1 MTDSYAKLY
10 NALPLINEARDIF
23 SANDHII
30 PQFWPLL
37 RTFEGKFGVCLVHRH
52 CTVLDE
58 ERMVA
63 DGPVTEPLVT
73 DKCHPI
79 SWLKTGEPFE
89 FSLQPTECPP
99 DSLLAEFRQIVGG
112 LSVLGIFYVP
122 EEDRKCF
129 RYGFEHTRGRK
140 NIMRYEDVV
149 ITAWRLSGD
158 NGGPQFYCN
167 CCSPVNHTLTPVFPL
182 PRPFPTANTL
192 ILMDEYD
199 KQLTPTIL
207 DLTSKTLTAM
217 QYCASL
223 LPRMC
228 VLVTQLDD
236 CCVRW
241 TRTKLDV
248 PVDAIYTKET
258 EILLESL
265 TGTSGN
271 IDNMYIDIASLASTL
286 DRFKSH
292 GVRLRGAE
300 EVAITTQLHILHA
313 QLALLS
319 KQVSAVGTQMDRLPS
334 VDPAATRL
342 REWATQFAMISTL
355 VFVLDGAVRSVLGI
369 SSGLIA
375 SLEEDTDLSA
385 N

>member
-1 MTDSYAKLY
+1 MTDSHAKLY
-10 NALPLINEARDIF
+10 NALPLINEARDTF

-30 PQFWPLL
+30 PHFWPLL
-37 RTFEGKFGVCLVHRH
+37 RKFEGKFGVCLVHRH
-52 CTVLDE
+52 CTILDE

-99 DSLLAEFRQIVGG
+99 DSLLSEFRQIVGG

-122 EEDRKCF
+122 EEDRKGF

-149 ITAWRLSGD
+149 TTAWRLSGD
-158 NGGPQFYCN
+158 ILGPPRCCN
-167 CCSPVNHTLTPVFPL
+167 VCTDSTHRCSSESPHADNLVLKV
-182 PRPFPTANTL
+182 
-192 ILMDEYD
+192 MDEYD
-199 KQLTPTIL
+199 QQLTPTIL

-236 CCVRW
+236 CYVRW

-248 PVDAIYTKET
+248 PVDVTYTKET

-265 TGTSGN
+265 TGMSGN
-271 IDNMYIDIASLASTL
+271 IDDLYIDIVSLACTL
-286 DRFKSH
+286 DRFKSR
-292 GVRLRGAE
+292 GVHLRGAE
-300 EVAITTQLHILHA
+300 EVAITAQLHILHA

-342 REWATQFAMISTL
+342 REWATQFAMISTR
-355 VFVLDGAVRSVLGI
+355 VDVLDRAVRSVLGI
-369 SSGLIA
+369 SSGLVA
-375 SLEEDTDLSA
+375 PLKEDTDLSE